1 MQLRQVPPVLF
12 LHSSHPN
19 NWQTSTL
26 FNGPIPQKA
35 QLLENKLYGCMR
47 LLASHLR
54 FVTQF
59 VRSARA
65 RNSTTFSTYDLLCFL
80 LSR

>member
-1 MQLRQVPPVLF
+1 MP

-59 VRSARA
+59 IRS
-65 RNSTTFSTYDLLCFL
+65 
-80 LSR
+80 